1 MQCECRNEFEGAIR
15 KHIEKSLPEGFTDYD
30 ASFQGYG
37 FAIQAGQLTAPFYIE
52 YKGEVQVPK
61 KNGDGMKSQKIKTAM
76 VAKYCPFCGKP
87 ADPEEDG
94 DDE

>member
-1 MQCECRNEFEGAIR
+1 MQCECRKELEAAIR
-15 KHIEKSLPEGFTDYD
+15 KHFEKNLPEGFTDYD

-37 FAIQAGQLTAPFYIE
+37 FAMQGNRLTAPFYIE

-61 KNGDGMKSQKIKTAM
+61 KNGGGMRGQKIKTAM
-76 VAKYCPFCGKP
+76 VAKFCPFCGK
-87 ADPEEDG
+87 AAEPEEDG